1 MIARN
6 ISKEDGGETWDDI
19 DAGGDSTGRIPAV
32 VVGASTCTGGDA
44 TCTGGDAGVNGRVI
58 SDSGAGASATAL
70 ESAKSNLGL
79 PRGLKGAA
87 AGGGRAGPSET
98 GPANIPVKQIVQPSR
113 QAQSMPVLISD
124 FNELQQ
130 LAVGGEPLLVLP
142 VIKLTHGVK
151 LDIIDMVHG
160 VLICPFTEITS
171 RVDNIAINLITSR
184 PSIISFE
191 RAANLVDYKSIE
203 KNRVIYMGGDT
214 KIIYRL
220 VRAKELEGN
229 NL

>member
-44 TCTGGDAGVNGRVI
+44 GVNGRVV

-79 PRGLKGAA
+79 PCGLKGAA

-98 GPANIPVKQIVQPSR
+98 GPANIPVKQIV
-113 QAQSMPVLISD
+113 
-124 FNELQQ
+124 
-130 LAVGGEPLLVLP
+130 
-142 VIKLTHGVK
+142 
-151 LDIIDMVHG
+151 
-160 VLICPFTEITS
+160 
-171 RVDNIAINLITSR
+171 
-184 PSIISFE
+184 
-191 RAANLVDYKSIE
+191 
-203 KNRVIYMGGDT
+203 
-214 KIIYRL
+214 
-220 VRAKELEGN
+220 
-229 NL
+229 